1 MLQTVNPQT
10 DKNKDLK
17 PKVLNN
23 AGDLFNEMYYIYK
36 DKYNEE
42 KNGLNPKKTK
52 KALLQKIETKPID
65 DHQYEYEEEENSDEK
80 NPLKNLIKKSLLQKI
95 ETYSWLSV
103 RVWTRRKSWWKKPL
117 KKLGGYSENQH

>member
-95 ETYSWLSV
+95 ETYS
-103 RVWTRRKSWWKKPL
+103 
-117 KKLGGYSENQH
+117 

>member
-1 MLQTVNPQT
+1 MLKTVNPQA

-42 KNGLNPKKTK
+42 KNGLNAKNKKTLYYK
-52 KALLQKIETKPID
+52 KLKLID
-65 DHQYEYEEEENSDEK
+65 DHQYEYEEEENADEK

-95 ETYSWLSV
+95 EIYS
-103 RVWTRRKSWWKKPL
+103 
-117 KKLGGYSENQH
+117 

>member
-1 MLQTVNPQT
+1 MLKTVNPQA

-42 KNGLNPKKTK
+42 KNGLNAKNKKTLYYK
-52 KALLQKIETKPID
+52 KLKLID
-65 DHQYEYEEEENSDEK
+65 DHQYEYEEEENPDEK

-95 ETYSWLSV
+95 EIYSWLSV
-103 RVWTRRKSWWKKPL
+103 RVWRRRKSWWKKPL
-117 KKLGGYSENQH
+117 KKLGGYSKNQH

>member
-1 MLQTVNPQT
+1 MLKTVNPQT

-42 KNGLNPKKTK
+42 KNGLNAKKQKKLYYKKLKLNLLMIISTSMKKKKILMKKT
-52 KALLQKIETKPID
+52 P
-65 DHQYEYEEEENSDEK
+65 
-80 NPLKNLIKKSLLQKI
+80 
-95 ETYSWLSV
+95 
-103 RVWTRRKSWWKKPL
+103 
-117 KKLGGYSENQH
+117 

>member
-1 MLQTVNPQT
+1 MLKTVNPQT

-42 KNGLNPKKTK
+42 KNGLNAKK
-52 KALLQKIETKPID
+52 
-65 DHQYEYEEEENSDEK
+65 N
-80 NPLKNLIKKSLLQKI
+80 KKSFTTK
-95 ETYSWLSV
+95 
-103 RVWTRRKSWWKKPL
+103 
-117 KKLGGYSENQH
+117 N